1 VHHLDAKAGAIF
13 LPFRKKRQARNVE
26 AAKKNKIKGVHE
38 PWLMMGDF
46 SEAMWLHKHFLLL

>member
-1 VHHLDAKAGAIF
+1 
-13 LPFRKKRQARNVE
+13 VE